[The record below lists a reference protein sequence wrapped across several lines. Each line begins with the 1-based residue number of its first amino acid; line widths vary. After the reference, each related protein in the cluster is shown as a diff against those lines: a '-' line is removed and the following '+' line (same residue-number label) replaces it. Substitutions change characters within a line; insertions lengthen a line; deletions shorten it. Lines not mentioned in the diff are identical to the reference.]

1 MASRAIKSR
10 ANIKKKHP
18 STAVIAVA
26 AVVFAF
32 IISLCWG
39 VWSVGSS
46 WLSDLPDY
54 KSADAYNTAQ
64 PTVVYASDGQTVL
77 AEFQLENRDPVEINE
92 ISDYALKGTVATED
106 ERFYSHGAIDP
117 WGIGRALVNNL
128 MGGDLEGA
136 STITQQFVRNTI
148 LSSEMDDISIKRKV
162 REAYISIKLEEQ
174 YSKDNILLMYLN
186 TINYGSGAYGI
197 EAASER
203 YFSKH
208 ASELTIAEAATLV
221 GIPQSPTYNN
231 PINYPEAPQCG
242 ARPHA
247 LERRHHSGRTRRRPG
262 RAPRAQSDRAVDHG
276 NRGVS
281 VLYEL
286 RARSA
291 DQRQRQ
297 VRVLQRRTF

>member
-32 IISLCWG
+32 IVSLCWG
-39 VWSVGSS
+39 IWSVGSS

-186 TINYGSGAYGI
+186 TINYGSGAYRGRI
-197 EAASER
+197 GALLLEARKRAHHCRSGDACGHSPVTDVQQPDQLPR
-203 YFSKH
+203 
-208 ASELTIAEAATLV
+208 ELH
-221 GIPQSPTYNN
+221 
-231 PINYPEAPQCG
+231 EAPQRG

-247 LERRHHSGRTRRRPG
+247 LERRHHPGRARRRSG
-262 RAPRAQSDRAVDHG
+262 RAPRA
-276 NRGVS
+276 
-281 VLYEL
+281 
-286 RARSA
+286 
-291 DQRQRQ
+291 
-297 VRVLQRRTF
+297 

>member
-32 IISLCWG
+32 IVSLCWG
-39 VWSVGSS
+39 IWSVGSS

-77 AEFQLENRDPVEINE
+77 TEFQLENRDPVEINE

-162 REAYISIKLEEQ
+162 REAYI
-174 YSKDNILLMYLN
+174 
-186 TINYGSGAYGI
+186 
-197 EAASER
+197 
-203 YFSKH
+203 
-208 ASELTIAEAATLV
+208 
-221 GIPQSPTYNN
+221 
-231 PINYPEAPQCG
+231 
-242 ARPHA
+242 
-247 LERRHHSGRTRRRPG
+247 
-262 RAPRAQSDRAVDHG
+262 
-276 NRGVS
+276 
-281 VLYEL
+281 
-286 RARSA
+286 
-291 DQRQRQ
+291 
-297 VRVLQRRTF
+297 